1 MLGQG
6 PCRLKF
12 EFRVR
17 AQVKGVGKGA
27 GAIVGSLRLQTS
39 EMITVVNLDG
49 VESPLLYR

>member
-12 EFRVR
+12 EFRMR

-27 GAIVGSLRLQTS
+27 GATVGTLRLQTS
-39 EMITVVNLDG
+39 EITVVNLDG
-49 VESPLLYR
+49 VGPPLLYR